1 MASIEENIL
10 TAIKAKGRGS
20 IFFPSD
26 FTSYG
31 EVKAIGKSLER
42 LTAKGDIIRLARGIY
57 LYPEIDTVLGL
68 GILMPSIEQ
77 IAEMIARRDKARI
90 VPTGIYA
97 LNKLGIST
105 QVPMNIV
112 YLTDG
117 APRKVSLGNGRS
129 IQFKYTTPK
138 NLSFTNSLAMLV
150 TFALKEVGKDNIT
163 DDIAKQIKNVLQKE
177 QKENVLAD
185 EALMPAWIRTFT
197 RQAYIWGFE
206 GDLTK
211 KQIKRLR
218 KASSI
223 FVRDELCQSLQRAVT
238 ETGMEKWLLVEADPD
253 GEGDGTYPE
262 PRVIHIRYRS
272 LFDED
277 LPYLHS
283 EVKLEV
289 GARSLLEPTAEAT
302 VTSIVED
309 ALPIS
314 TIVKQVVIPTA
325 LAEKTFLE
333 KAFLLHELFSSQT
346 SREANRK
353 SRHLY
358 DLAQM
363 MSTDI
368 ATRAIAN
375 DELWNTIHHHREL
388 FTSMSG
394 VDYTPDIRKR
404 IRLLPPDDVMDDWYN
419 DYKDMQSS
427 MIYGEKP
434 SFEELIE
441 KMRELENLFHN
452 TKH

>member
-1 MASIEENIL
+1 MVL
-10 TAIKAKGRGS
+10 TQAANRTGLPVQAVEK
-20 IFFPSD
+20 D
-26 FTSYG
+26 LW
-31 EVKAIGKSLER
+31 V
-42 LTAKGDIIRLARGIY
+42 
-57 LYPEIDTVLGL
+57 TV
-68 GILMPSIEQ
+68 
-77 IAEMIARRDKARI
+77 
-90 VPTGIYA
+90 
-97 LNKLGIST
+97 
-105 QVPMNIV
+105 
-112 YLTDG
+112 
-117 APRKVSLGNGRS
+117 
-129 IQFKYTTPK
+129 
-138 NLSFTNSLAMLV
+138 
-150 TFALKEVGKDNIT
+150 
-163 DDIAKQIKNVLQKE
+163 VLQMVFTLPISNHLVFKGGTSLSKVWKVISRFSE
-177 QKENVLAD
+177 DIDLAID
-185 EALMPAWIRTFT
+185 PS
-197 RQAYIWGFE
+197 IWGFE

-223 FVRDELCQSLQRAVT
+223 FVRDKLCQSLQEVIAVN
-238 ETGMEKWLLVEADPD
+238 GMEQWLQVEAAPD

-262 PRVIHIRYRS
+262 PRVIHIRYKS

-302 VTSIVED
+302 VKSVLED
-309 ALPIS
+309 VLPIS
-314 TIVKQVVIPTA
+314 TTIKQVLIPTA

-363 MSTDI
+363 MNTDI
-368 ATRAIAN
+368 ETRAIAN
-375 DELWNTIHHHREL
+375 NELWNAIHHHREL

-404 IRLLPPDDVMDDWYN
+404 IVLLPPNDVIDDWRN

-434 SFEELIE
+434 TFEALIA
-441 KMRELENLFHN
+441 KMKELEEMFHQ
-452 TKH
+452 

>member
-1 MASIEENIL
+1 MVL
-10 TAIKAKGRGS
+10 TQAANKTGLPVQAVEK
-20 IFFPSD
+20 D
-26 FTSYG
+26 LW
-31 EVKAIGKSLER
+31 V
-42 LTAKGDIIRLARGIY
+42 
-57 LYPEIDTVLGL
+57 TV
-68 GILMPSIEQ
+68 
-77 IAEMIARRDKARI
+77 
-90 VPTGIYA
+90 
-97 LNKLGIST
+97 
-105 QVPMNIV
+105 
-112 YLTDG
+112 
-117 APRKVSLGNGRS
+117 
-129 IQFKYTTPK
+129 
-138 NLSFTNSLAMLV
+138 
-150 TFALKEVGKDNIT
+150 
-163 DDIAKQIKNVLQKE
+163 VLQIVFTLPVANHLVFKGGTSLSKVWKVIHRFSE
-177 QKENVLAD
+177 DIDLAID
-185 EALMPAWIRTFT
+185 PS
-197 RQAYIWGFE
+197 IWGFE

-218 KASSI
+218 KASSL
-223 FVRDELCQSLQRAVT
+223 FVRDELCQSLKEAVT
-238 ETGMEKWLLVEADPD
+238 EAGMEKWLQVEADPD
-253 GEGDGTYPE
+253 GEDDETYPE
-262 PRVIHIRYRS
+262 PRVIHIRYKS

-289 GARSLLEPTAEAT
+289 GARSLLEPTADAA
-302 VTSIVED
+302 VTSVLED

-314 TIVKQVVIPTA
+314 TTVRQVMIPTA

-368 ATRAIAN
+368 AARAIAN

-394 VDYTPDIRKR
+394 VDYTPDIRKQ
-404 IRLLPPDDVMDDWYN
+404 IRLLPPDDVIDDWRN

-434 SFEELIE
+434 IFEELMR
-441 KMRELENLFHN
+441 KMEELENRFH
-452 TKH
+452 KQ

>member
-1 MASIEENIL
+1 MNNYFQLSKEQQQMVFTQ
-10 TAIKAKGRGS
+10 TANKTGLPVQAVEK
-20 IFFPSD
+20 D
-26 FTSYG
+26 LW
-31 EVKAIGKSLER
+31 V
-42 LTAKGDIIRLARGIY
+42 TA
-57 LYPEIDTVLGL
+57 
-68 GILMPSIEQ
+68 
-77 IAEMIARRDKARI
+77 
-90 VPTGIYA
+90 
-97 LNKLGIST
+97 
-105 QVPMNIV
+105 
-112 YLTDG
+112 
-117 APRKVSLGNGRS
+117 
-129 IQFKYTTPK
+129 
-138 NLSFTNSLAMLV
+138 
-150 TFALKEVGKDNIT
+150 
-163 DDIAKQIKNVLQKE
+163 VLQM
-177 QKENVLAD
+177 VFSLPIAD
-185 EALMPAWIRTFT
+185 HLVFKGGTSLSKVWKVI
-197 RQAYIWGFE
+197 
-206 GDLTK
+206 
-211 KQIKRLR
+211 RLR